1 MRKKYLSA
9 LLFGALLFAS
19 AGTFTSCKDYD
30 DDIDGLRTEVAANA
44 EAIKALQDLVGD
56 GKFVKSVSNDGNTI
70 TFTFTDGTTQPITL
84 TDEKGSVVTVE
95 DGVLCIDGEPTEIK
109 VAGSGEAGEE
119 HKDQII
125 IENNMWSVLQED
137 GTYKSTGIP
146 VSGVSVSGSESDG
159 YTFRIYASDGSYQD
173 VKLPSVASAMKD
185 FELMGFVTDATLSD
199 DKNISLGQLEK
210 NDEAG
215 LEVTYAYVA
224 GFPIK
229 EKDASN
235 QWVDSEEDSP
245 ASWSAQKDVTK
256 KQVLTTLAADGYNLV
271 ARVAPADLDLSALEF
286 TLQDSKGNVLPIGVN
301 KSTKFNE
308 LLTRGA
314 ESSLHLIPL
323 DVTSATYDKAQD
335 YQDLFPTDERV
346 YSLATGSDTRSTYGE
361 FAVTAKEAE
370 NLVPAVVTGIK
381 PEGTTTDNNAGT
393 GAEDDPFIV
402 DLNTPTIF
410 LFNNDG
416 EKTNDDSNQVYD
428 YYVVVAD
435 KQAGEEF
442 GFSTNIKDG
451 TITLTKSIDLVTK
464 TGLELYVYALRIDGT
479 IYKQSVWVKPSS
491 IMASAV
497 TLKAGEQN
505 IVPLFD
511 KDGVVTN
518 DGYAQ
523 FTVSL
528 DEMFANM
535 SDTDKQRWMSSVTGA
550 NAGFSISALKEAGKD
565 FAGLDV
571 TDENDIDIAF
581 LDKDGEPCNNT
592 KATSLL
598 LTVKYKNTT
607 NDPETAILT
616 PYKEY
621 SMNVSFLHKEDNGT
635 SVLNTVGL
643 TLTPTLPTLSDY
655 MTKRSVYWDGNVL
668 MAYFDDPTSGETGKL
683 ESGKYLESKFD
694 MNHGY
699 TKLGWKDA
707 KAKDPYCI
715 LDVNFSLD
723 KDQKIGDVS
732 VLDEEK
738 GIYKDI
744 QNTGCN
750 VNEIN
755 LGTVEKAGKKPFGYG
770 EELNVLVGATYLGVY
785 DYSKFETT
793 KAQLADAAYKIK
805 VQSALEAGT
814 IAPANGA
821 SITLTPS
828 GASQM
833 MEITADDVKATAYNL
848 DAPYN
853 IFKDVVTKDG
863 KVVWGYNY
871 INAVEFATPD
881 ELIYQVV
888 DKDGN
893 AGKSAAAID
902 PATTNKDGVY
912 VITDESYVS
921 LKGRNTTD
929 GTETTIK
936 VTVTDWYGYTKTV
949 DLPVI
954 IKKAN
959 TGDSAE

>member
-1 MRKKYLSA
+1 
-9 LLFGALLFAS
+9 
-19 AGTFTSCKDYD
+19 
-30 DDIDGLRTEVAANA
+30 
-44 EAIKALQDLVGD
+44 
-56 GKFVKSVSNDGNTI
+56 
-70 TFTFTDGTTQPITL
+70 
-84 TDEKGSVVTVE
+84 
-95 DGVLCIDGEPTEIK
+95 
-109 VAGSGEAGEE
+109 
-119 HKDQII
+119 
-125 IENNMWSVLQED
+125 
-137 GTYKSTGIP
+137 
-146 VSGVSVSGSESDG
+146 
-159 YTFRIYASDGSYQD
+159 
-173 VKLPSVASAMKD
+173 
-185 FELMGFVTDATLSD
+185 
-199 DKNISLGQLEK
+199 
-210 NDEAG
+210 
-215 LEVTYAYVA
+215 
-224 GFPIK
+224 
-229 EKDASN
+229 
-235 QWVDSEEDSP
+235 
-245 ASWSAQKDVTK
+245 
-256 KQVLTTLAADGYNLV
+256 
-271 ARVAPADLDLSALEF
+271 
-286 TLQDSKGNVLPIGVN
+286 
-301 KSTKFNE
+301 
-308 LLTRGA
+308 
-314 ESSLHLIPL
+314 
-323 DVTSATYDKAQD
+323 
-335 YQDLFPTDERV
+335 
-346 YSLATGSDTRSTYGE
+346 
-361 FAVTAKEAE
+361 
-370 NLVPAVVTGIK
+370 
-381 PEGTTTDNNAGT
+381 
-393 GAEDDPFIV
+393 
-402 DLNTPTIF
+402 
-410 LFNNDG
+410 
-416 EKTNDDSNQVYD
+416 
-428 YYVVVAD
+428 
-435 KQAGEEF
+435 
-442 GFSTNIKDG
+442 
-451 TITLTKSIDLVTK
+451 
-464 TGLELYVYALRIDGT
+464 
-479 IYKQSVWVKPSS
+479 
-491 IMASAV
+491 MASAV

-511 KDGVVTN
+511 KNGVVTN

-581 LDKDGEPCNNT
+581 LDKDGEPCDNT

-668 MAYFDDPTSGETGKL
+668 MAYFDDPDSNPTPETGKT
-683 ESGKYLESKFD
+683 YLESKFD

-715 LDVNFSLD
+715 LDVNFGLD

-732 VLDEEK
+732 VLDSKK
-738 GIYKDI
+738 GMDDI
-744 QNTGCN
+744 NHNGCN

-755 LGTVEKAGKKPFGYG
+755 LGTVAEAGKKPFGYG

-863 KVVWGYNY
+863 KAVWGYNY
-871 INAVEFATPD
+871 IKGVVFATPD

-888 DKDGN
+888 DANGK
-893 AGKSAAAID
+893 AGKSANAID
-902 PATTNKDGVY
+902 P
-912 VITDESYVS
+912 VIEKGAITAESYVS

>member
-30 DDIDGLRTEVAANA
+30 DDINNLQSQITANA
-44 EAIKALQDLVGD
+44 DAIKKLQELVGD

-70 TFTFTDGTTQPITL
+70 TFTFTDGTTQPIAL

-95 DGVLCIDGEPTEIK
+95 NGVLCIDGEPTDIK
-109 VAGSGEAGEE
+109 VATDPTPGEE
-119 HKDQII
+119 HKDQIV

-146 VSGVSVSGSESDG
+146 VTGVTVSGSEADG
-159 YTFRIYASDGSYQD
+159 FTFRIYASDGSYQD
-173 VKLPSVASAMKD
+173 VKLPSIASAMKD
-185 FELMGFVTDATLSD
+185 LELMGFITDGTSD
-199 DKNISLGQLEK
+199 GKSISLEQLAK

-215 LEVTYAYVA
+215 LKVTYAYVA
-224 GFPIK
+224 GFPILEK
-229 EKDASN
+229 EGNS
-235 QWVDSEEDSP
+235 WVDSEEESP

-271 ARVAPADLDLSALEF
+271 ARVAPANLDLSTLNF
-286 TLQDSKGNVLPIGVN
+286 TLQDSKGNVLPIGLN
-301 KSTKFNE
+301 KSAKFNG

-323 DVTSATYDKAQD
+323 DVTSATYDEADD
-335 YQDLFPTDERV
+335 YQELFPEDHRV
-346 YSLATGSDTRSTYGE
+346 YSLAMGSDTRSTYGE
-361 FAVTAKEAE
+361 FTVTAKKAD

-381 PEGTTTDNNAGT
+381 PEGTTTDGETGEGT
-393 GAEDDPFIV
+393 QEKPFVV
-402 DLNTPTIF
+402 DLNTPTVF

-416 EKTNDDSNQVYD
+416 EDKNDYSNQVYD

-491 IMASAV
+491 IMSSAV

-511 KDGVVTN
+511 KNGKVAS

-535 SDTDKQRWMSSVTGA
+535 KDTDKQRWLSSVTGA
-550 NAGFSISALKEAGKD
+550 NGGISISALKEAGKD
-565 FAGLDV
+565 FADLDV
-571 TDENDIDIAF
+571 EDEKDIDIEF
-581 LDKDGEPCNNT
+581 LDKDGKPCDNT

-598 LTVKYKNTT
+598 LTVKYKDITAT
-607 NDPETAILT
+607 PETAILT

-621 SMNVSFLHKEDNGT
+621 SMNVSFLHKEDKGT

-655 MTKRSVYWDGNVL
+655 MTKRSVYWNGNVL
-668 MAYFDDPTSGETGKL
+668 MAYFDDPTSGDTEGKN
-683 ESGKYLESKFD
+683 EYLESAFD

-707 KAKDPYCI
+707 NTTNPYCI

-732 VLDEEK
+732 VLDANK
-738 GIYKDI
+738 GMKNIS
-744 QNTGCN
+744 NNGCN
-750 VNEIN
+750 VNEIT
-755 LGTVEKAGKKPFGYG
+755 LGTVKEAGKKPFGYG

-793 KAQLADAAYKIK
+793 KAQLADATYKIK

-853 IFKDVVTKDG
+853 IFKDVVKDG
-863 KVVWGYNY
+863 KAVWGYNY
-871 INAVEFATPD
+871 INAVKFATPD
-881 ELIYQVV
+881 ELVYQVV
-888 DKDGN
+888 DKNGN

-902 PATTNKDGVY
+902 PVIKDGA
-912 VITDESYVS
+912 IKTESYVS

-929 GTETTIK
+929 GTETTIE

-949 DLPVI
+949 NLPVI

-959 TGDSAE
+959 TGE

>member
-9 LLFGALLFAS
+9 LLFGAL
-19 AGTFTSCKDYD
+19 YD

-159 YTFRIYASDGSYQD
+159 YTFRIYAADGSYQD

-185 FELMGFVTDATLSD
+185 FELMGWISDGDFVDGKLSVEAINCD
-199 DKNISLGQLEK
+199 EKSSDSEVLKVKYRYISAFKYYDVNK
-210 NDEAG
+210 NDYGTISGA
-215 LEVTYAYVA
+215 TAD
-224 GFPIK
+224 PD
-229 EKDASN
+229 KDFS
-235 QWVDSEEDSP
+235 
-245 ASWSAQKDVTK
+245 SWSAQKDVTK
-256 KQVLTTLAADGYNLV
+256 KQVLTTLAANGTQLV
-271 ARVAPADLDLSALEF
+271 ARVAPADLDLSALEL
-286 TLQDSKGNVLPIGVN
+286 TLQDSKGNILPISLE
-301 KSTKFNE
+301 KSSKFDGI
-308 LLTRGA
+308 LTRA
-314 ESSLHLIPL
+314 TESSLHLIPL
-323 DVTSATYDKAQD
+323 DVVSTTYETGNDYEKLFNNNDK
-335 YQDLFPTDERV
+335 RM
-346 YSLATGSDTRSTYGE
+346 YSLVNGTNNRSTYGE
-361 FAVTAKEAE
+361 FSIEASSIADKD
-370 NLVPAVVTGIK
+370 LKDPRVTGVK
-381 PEGTTTDNNAGT
+381 PEGKTVDGDAGNGSKET
-393 GAEDDPFIV
+393 PFIV

-410 LFNNDG
+410 LFNYDG
-416 EKTNDDSNQVYD
+416 DPTKDYSEQVYD
-428 YYVVVAD
+428 YYVEVAD

-442 GFSTNIKDG
+442 GFSTNKEDG

-464 TGLELYVYALRIDGT
+464 TGLELYVYSLRIDGSV
-479 IYKQSVWVKPSS
+479 YKESVWVKPSS

-571 TDENDIDIAF
+571 TDEDDIDITF
-581 LDKDGEPCNNT
+581 LDKDGEPCDNT

-598 LTVKYKNTT
+598 LTVKYKNTVK
-607 NDPETAILT
+607 PETAILT

-621 SMNVSFLHKEDNGT
+621 SMNVSFLHQEDEGT

-683 ESGKYLESKFD
+683 ETGKYLESKFD

-732 VLDEEK
+732 VLDEDK

-853 IFKDVVTKDG
+853 IFKDVVTKEG
-863 KVVWGYNY
+863 KAVWGYNY

-902 PATTNKDGVY
+902 PATIKKDGVY

>member
-323 DVTSATYDKAQD
+323 DVTSATYDDEQD
-335 YQDLFPTDERV
+335 YQDLFPTDKRV
-346 YSLATGSDTRSTYGE
+346 YSLANGTNTRSTYGE
-361 FAVTAKEAE
+361 FTVTAEKAD

-416 EKTNDDSNQVYD
+416 EKTNDNSNQVYD

-902 PATTNKDGVY
+902 PATIKKDDVY

>member
-323 DVTSATYDKAQD
+323 DVTSATYDDEQD
-335 YQDLFPTDERV
+335 YQDLFPTDKRV
-346 YSLATGSDTRSTYGE
+346 YSLANGTNTRSTYGE
-361 FAVTAKEAE
+361 FTVTAEKAD

-416 EKTNDDSNQVYD
+416 EKTNDNSNQVYD

-902 PATTNKDGVY
+902 PATTKKDDVY

>member
-1 MRKKYLSA
+1 
-9 LLFGALLFAS
+9 
-19 AGTFTSCKDYD
+19 
-30 DDIDGLRTEVAANA
+30 
-44 EAIKALQDLVGD
+44 
-56 GKFVKSVSNDGNTI
+56 
-70 TFTFTDGTTQPITL
+70 
-84 TDEKGSVVTVE
+84 
-95 DGVLCIDGEPTEIK
+95 
-109 VAGSGEAGEE
+109 
-119 HKDQII
+119 
-125 IENNMWSVLQED
+125 
-137 GTYKSTGIP
+137 
-146 VSGVSVSGSESDG
+146 
-159 YTFRIYASDGSYQD
+159 
-173 VKLPSVASAMKD
+173 
-185 FELMGFVTDATLSD
+185 
-199 DKNISLGQLEK
+199 
-210 NDEAG
+210 
-215 LEVTYAYVA
+215 
-224 GFPIK
+224 
-229 EKDASN
+229 
-235 QWVDSEEDSP
+235 
-245 ASWSAQKDVTK
+245 
-256 KQVLTTLAADGYNLV
+256 
-271 ARVAPADLDLSALEF
+271 
-286 TLQDSKGNVLPIGVN
+286 
-301 KSTKFNE
+301 
-308 LLTRGA
+308 
-314 ESSLHLIPL
+314 
-323 DVTSATYDKAQD
+323 
-335 YQDLFPTDERV
+335 
-346 YSLATGSDTRSTYGE
+346 
-361 FAVTAKEAE
+361 
-370 NLVPAVVTGIK
+370 
-381 PEGTTTDNNAGT
+381 
-393 GAEDDPFIV
+393 
-402 DLNTPTIF
+402 
-410 LFNNDG
+410 
-416 EKTNDDSNQVYD
+416 
-428 YYVVVAD
+428 
-435 KQAGEEF
+435 
-442 GFSTNIKDG
+442 
-451 TITLTKSIDLVTK
+451 
-464 TGLELYVYALRIDGT
+464 
-479 IYKQSVWVKPSS
+479 
-491 IMASAV
+491 MASAV

-511 KDGVVTN
+511 EDGVVTN

-565 FAGLDV
+565 FAGLTIPTSDDKNTV
-571 TDENDIDIAF
+571 FTNDIDLAF
-581 LDKDGEPCNNT
+581 LDKDGKPCDNT

-607 NDPETAILT
+607 ANPETAILT

-621 SMNVSFLHKEDNGT
+621 SMNVSFLHQEEGTET

-683 ESGKYLESKFD
+683 ETGKYLESKFD

-707 KAKDPYCI
+707 EETCI
-715 LDVNFSLD
+715 LDVNFGLD

-732 VLDEEK
+732 VLDKEK
-738 GIYKDI
+738 GIYRDI
-744 QNTGCN
+744 NNNGCN

-755 LGTVEKAGKKPFGYG
+755 LGTVAKAGKKPFGYG

-785 DYSKFETT
+785 DYSKFEAT
-793 KAQLADAAYKIK
+793 KTQLTDAAYKIK

-833 MEITADDVKATAYNL
+833 MEITADDVNATAYNL

-888 DKDGN
+888 DKDGKE
-893 AGKSAAAID
+893 GKSAAAID
-902 PATTNKDGVY
+902 PVTIKKDGVY
-912 VITDESYVS
+912 VITNESYVS